1 MRDEQKFEQDW
12 MNRLVTCDKYNL
24 VSDELKKKI
33 KIKDECQQLIYI
45 PNMKGSFIKTDHVVM
60 PRKPR
65 P

>member
-1 MRDEQKFEQDW
+1 MAMGAINDLDGFRTMAGLRD
-12 MNRLVTCDKYNL
+12 NL